1 MVTEPQILEL
11 RRDADSVRL
20 RLRIPADLQY
30 LRGHFPGL
38 PIVPGVVLLKWA
50 LELGRRQFPLPLRFQ
65 RLSALKF
72 MRIMP
77 LDTDV
82 DLELGFG
89 DGALAFEYRDA
100 GRSCVQGRAHFA

>member
-1 MVTEPQILEL
+1 VVSEPQILDV
-11 RRDADSVRL
+11 RRDADSVHL
-20 RLRIPADLQY
+20 RMRIPSRLHHLA
-30 LRGHFPGL
+30 GHFPGV

-50 LELGRRQFPLPLRFQ
+50 IDLGRKELALGGAFQ

-82 DLELGFG
+82 TLDLSAEKGV
-89 DGALAFEYRDA
+89 LAFEYQDA

>member
-1 MVTEPQILEL
+1 M
-11 RRDADSVRL
+11 RRDADSVHFRM
-20 RLRIPADLQY
+20 RVPANLHY
-30 LRGHFPGL
+30 LAGHFAGT

-50 LELGRRQFPLPLRFQ
+50 IELGRKELKLAGAFR

-82 DLELGFG
+82 TLDLSASSGVLT
-89 DGALAFEYRDA
+89 FEYRDA
-100 GRSCVQGRAHFA
+100 GRSCVQGRVHFA

>member
-1 MVTEPQILEL
+1 MVTEPQMIDV
-11 RRDADSVRL
+11 RRDATSVHARMK
-20 RLRIPADLQY
+20 IPANLHY
-30 LRGHFPGL
+30 LAGHFPGV

-50 LELGRRQFPLPLRFQ
+50 IELGSKELKLSGAFR

-82 DLELGFG
+82 TLNLSAA
-89 DGALAFEYRDA
+89 DGVLTFEYQDA
-100 GRSCVQGRAHFA
+100 GRTCVQGRAHFA